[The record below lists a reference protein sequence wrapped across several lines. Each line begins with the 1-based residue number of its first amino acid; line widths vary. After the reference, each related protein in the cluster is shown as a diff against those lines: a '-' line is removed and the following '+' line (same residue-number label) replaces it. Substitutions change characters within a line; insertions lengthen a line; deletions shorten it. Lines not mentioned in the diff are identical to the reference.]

1 VHRLTSSRGAN
12 LPKKTFFILILAAWL
27 LVASAAI
34 CPPPAHATGI
44 MQIALVLDSTGSIG
58 STDWGII
65 VTGVATAVVNNVP
78 HDGTVELT
86 VVVFSTGISE
96 LGSDAVT
103 YQAHTYLIPTIITA
117 ANSATLAST
126 VPAAILAIPF
136 AGGSTSMADGV
147 SLAWLDMS
155 TVSSN
160 FVASGRQV
168 INLATDG
175 EPNVEW
181 ACTSS
186 TCNGYVS
193 SLPATQDLSHRD
205 VTAARN
211 LAVAGGLDELDG
223 EGIGASLDINYM
235 RDSIVWP
242 QPGTIAP
249 PFTPGWVQSVA
260 DATAFANAMANKFQQ
275 IIQPKLTVIKHVI
288 NDNGG
293 TMTAD
298 KFSITVTGTNVAP
311 SATFPGAESPGTT
324 VTLDAGS
331 YSVDET
337 AVAGYTKTLGAD
349 CSGTIANGESK
360 TCTIT
365 NDDNVVTVATTI
377 ATTITSITTTTI
389 STATATTS
397 TLSTSTFASTS
408 YSTTTAGNTVTE
420 YVTDYQNVI
429 VYVLVIASQFVAR
442 AVGGLVESANRLSIL
457 APYLALLGIAA
468 AVVVGVSRK
477 KRKN

>member
-1 VHRLTSSRGAN
+1 
-12 LPKKTFFILILAAWL
+12 LPKKAFFILILAAWL
-27 LVASAAI
+27 LIASAAI
-34 CPPPAHATGI
+34 CPPPAHASGI

-96 LGSDAVT
+96 LGSDGVT
-103 YQAHTYLIPTIITA
+103 YQAHTYLTPTIITA

-126 VPAAILAIPF
+126 VPAAIIAIPF

-147 SLAWLDMS
+147 SLAWLDMAGS
-155 TVSSN
+155 TN

-175 EPNVEW
+175 VPNIAW
-181 ACTSS
+181 ACT
-186 TCNGYVS
+186 TCAGYTGD
-193 SLPATQDLSHRD
+193 PATD

-223 EGIGASLDINYM
+223 EGIGASLNINYM

-249 PFTPGWVQSVA
+249 PFTPGWVQPVA

-331 YSVDET
+331 YSVDEA

-377 ATTITSITTTTI
+377 ATTITSITTITI

-468 AVVVGVSRK
+468 VVVAVSRK